1 MKFSVAICTWNRA
14 ELLRRTMTS
23 LCLLRMPTDWHLQIV
38 VVDNNSSDQT
48 LDVVHEFASQLPL
61 RLVSEPR
68 QGLSIARNRA
78 IENCIG
84 QVIVWTDDDVEV
96 APDWLW
102 AYGDLIDRTPE
113 GSFWGGPIRPKF
125 LGARPAWLVKN
136 WDVCQGCFAARELGQ
151 ESFECTVDRL
161 PYGAN
166 FAVRT
171 SVQHK
176 FLFHEHLGRKGNS
189 LVGDEELDLMRRLLV
204 AGHRG
209 FWVPSAAVEHL
220 IPPQRMTLD
229 FVRRY
234 FIGQGWRL
242 GSSAIGSSRTAR
254 VLRREAFVQRWLFR
268 LRYRMAKSS
277 TWLTHWIRAALAEG
291 EYQAV
296 LEQMS
301 TAGQSPVGAKTRKMG
316 DRPRE

>member
-14 ELLRRTMTS
+14 ELLRRTLIS
-23 LCLLRMPTDWHLQIV
+23 LSRLRMPTDWHWQIV
-38 VVDNNSSDQT
+38 VVDNNSTDRT
-48 LDVVHEFASQLPL
+48 ADVVREFESQMPL

-68 QGLSIARNRA
+68 QGLSFARNRA
-78 IENCIG
+78 IENCTG

-96 APDWLW
+96 APAWLV
-102 AYGDLIDRTPE
+102 AYGELIDRTPE

-125 LGARPAWLVKN
+125 LGPRPTWLMKN

-151 ESFECTVDRL
+151 DSFECTADRL

-176 FLFHEHLGRKGNS
+176 FLFDERLGRKGNS
-189 LVGDEELDLMRRLLV
+189 LVGDEELDLMRRLMA

-209 FWVPSAAVEHL
+209 FWVPGATVEHL

-242 GSSAIGSSRTAR
+242 GSSTQSSSRTAR
-254 VLRREAFVQRWLFR
+254 LFRREAFVQRWLFR
-268 LRYRMAKSS
+268 LRYRFTKSP
-277 TWLTHWIRAALAEG
+277 TWLAHWIRAALAEG
-291 EYQAV
+291 QSQAV
-296 LEQMS
+296 L
-301 TAGQSPVGAKTRKMG
+301 
-316 DRPRE
+316 DRESQRE